1 MNKEE
6 LLKKNYEIWTSKPF
20 DNETIEKV
28 KKLKNNNPLEFEES
42 FYKNLSFG
50 TGGMRGIVGIG
61 PNRVNNYTFGKNTQ
75 GIANYIN
82 KISTKQESVVIA
94 YDCRNQSQEL
104 ANQVAEIFSSNNIKV
119 YLFDS
124 IRPTAISLCRWTV
137 VKLSSTGG
145 CLRHRQLPCIMQ
157 ATYQ

>member
-6 LLKKNYEIWTSKPF
+6 LLKKNYEMWTSKPF

-61 PNRVNNYTFGKNTQ
+61 PNSCLLYTSPSPRDRG
-75 GIANYIN
+75 
-82 KISTKQESVVIA
+82 
-94 YDCRNQSQEL
+94 
-104 ANQVAEIFSSNNIKV
+104 
-119 YLFDS
+119 
-124 IRPTAISLCRWTV
+124 
-137 VKLSSTGG
+137 
-145 CLRHRQLPCIMQ
+145 
-157 ATYQ
+157 